1 MIIALIILIIYSSLL
16 SFLFKKKNYETILFS
31 ILLITFTLYVFGIFN
46 LFMLGFSIII
56 LGGIFGVGYIIFSC
70 IKQKKSILEF
80 FDLSMLYFLI
90 IILFLYYILKGSQ
103 LVCLDEFTA
112 WGLFSKITTF
122 SKKLYIYSGLP
133 ALAKN
138 YQSATAIFQ
147 SFIEIL
153 NFKFS
158 EDILF
163 MAINMIYVSAAMIS
177 FKNCKKNIH
186 YILNAII
193 IFLLPL
199 SMLMWP
205 MNYYSILVDI
215 ILGFILAYILYFN
228 YTNELDTFG
237 LLNISLCVFF
247 LCCSKLNGILLAL
260 VAITIVYVDLFLFRR
275 KQLKKYLE
283 FLPFRKNRR
292 FRLNFKKLLLFCLPI
307 FMVIFT
313 YASWN
318 IVISFINIKENTST
332 SVMEVLLAFRGE
344 NFKLWFG
351 SFVGVV
357 KTVILNYKVFGLLII
372 SLFASILSI
381 TKLQKGVFKRNVM
394 TIGLYLMAH
403 VAYIFFLFLVCST
416 MVNVDIA
423 VEALRR
429 YLYTLVSADM
439 FLLIFS
445 FVYLIQTGKKRVFY
459 ITLILLIYL
468 CTDASYQT
476 LQFLEKTST
485 YSSIEFREKIDTAV
499 KKIEKINGEE
509 NVVYILTQTA
519 SVAYAI
525 NYELLPG
532 SATLLCDTIENVAR
546 NKESHHVFSLT
557 IMTKEELKYLNKK
570 RKGNIYIY
578 VFDYNEEQREKY
590 SVING
595 FDLEKDKLYQVI
607 YTDANYKM
615 IKVN

>member
-1 MIIALIILIIYSSLL
+1 MMLALIILSIYAIFF
-16 SFLFKKKNYETILFS
+16 SFLFKKKNYETMLFS
-31 ILLITFTLYVFGIFN
+31 ILLITFILYIFGILN
-46 LFMLGFSIII
+46 LYIVGLVVILLGTISSVAFMLF
-56 LGGIFGVGYIIFSC
+56 LHF
-70 IKQKKSILEF
+70 KRNKSILNYV
-80 FDLSMLYFLI
+80 DLSLIYFLI
-90 IILFLYYILKGSQ
+90 VILVLYYIIKGSQ
-103 LVCLDEFTA
+103 LICLDEFTA
-112 WGLFSKITTF
+112 WGLFAKITTF
-122 SKKLYIYSGLP
+122 SKKLYIFSGLP

-147 SFIEIL
+147 SFVEIL

-186 YILNAII
+186 YIMNTII

-215 ILGFILAYILYFN
+215 ILGFILGYILYYYF
-228 YTNELDTFG
+228 TNELDTFG
-237 LLNISLCVFF
+237 IINISLNVFF

-260 VAITIVYVDLFLFRR
+260 VAITMIYIDLLLFRR
-275 KQLKKYLE
+275 KQLKKYLK
-283 FLPFRKNRR
+283 FSHNKRTKKIRVDLKKILLICMPF
-292 FRLNFKKLLLFCLPI
+292 FTI
-307 FMVIFT
+307 IFT
-313 YASWN
+313 YISWN
-318 IVISFINIKENTST
+318 AVISFINIKENTST
-332 SVMEVLLAFRGE
+332 SVMEVLLAFKSE
-344 NFKLWFG
+344 NFKYWLE

-357 KTVILNYKVFGLLII
+357 KSIILNYKVFGLLLLSLII
-372 SLFASILSI
+372 SILSI
-381 TKLQKGVFKRNVM
+381 TKLKKGILRRSFVA
-394 TIGLYLMAH
+394 ILLYIMAH

-429 YLYTLVSADM
+429 YLYTLVAADI
-439 FLLIFS
+439 FFLIFS
-445 FVYLIQTGKKRVFY
+445 FVNLIQIGNKRIFS
-459 ITLILLIYL
+459 ITLILLICF
-468 CTDASYQT
+468 CTDASHQT
-476 LQFLEKTST
+476 LQFIEKTST
-485 YSSIEFREKIDTAV
+485 YSSIEFRDKIDVAV
-499 KKIEKINGEE
+499 KKIEKINSEE
-509 NVVYILTQTA
+509 NIVYILTQTA

-532 SATLLCDTIENVAR
+532 SATLLYDTIENVAR

>member
-1 MIIALIILIIYSSLL
+1 MILTLMILSIYAIFF

-31 ILLITFTLYVFGIFN
+31 ILLITFIMYIFGILN
-46 LFMLGFSIII
+46 LYIVGLVVILLGAISSITFV
-56 LGGIFGVGYIIFSC
+56 LFLHF
-70 IKQKKSILEF
+70 KKNKSILNYV
-80 FDLSMLYFLI
+80 DLSLVYFLI
-90 IILFLYYILKGSQ
+90 IILVLYYIIKGSQ

-112 WGLFSKITTF
+112 WGLFAKITTF
-122 SKKLYIYSGLP
+122 SKKLYIFSGLP

-163 MAINMIYVSAAMIS
+163 MAINMIYVSATMIS
-177 FKNCKKNIH
+177 FKKCKKNIH
-186 YILNAII
+186 YIINSII

-215 ILGFILAYILYFN
+215 ILGFVLGYILYYN

-237 LLNISLCVFF
+237 LINISLSVFF

-260 VAITIVYVDLFLFRR
+260 VAITMIYIDLLLFKKR
-275 KQLKKYLE
+275 QLKKYLKFSYNKKTKKIRFDLKKVLLI
-283 FLPFRKNRR
+283 FLPF
-292 FRLNFKKLLLFCLPI
+292 FTI
-307 FMVIFT
+307 IFT
-313 YASWN
+313 YISWN
-318 IVISFINIKENTST
+318 AVIFFINIKKNTST
-332 SVMEVLLAFRGE
+332 SVMEVLLAFKSE
-344 NFKLWFG
+344 NFKYWLGTFI
-351 SFVGVV
+351 GVV
-357 KTVILNYKVFGLLII
+357 KSIILNYKVFGLLLVSLII
-372 SLFASILSI
+372 SILSI
-381 TKLQKGVFKRNVM
+381 TKLKKGIIKRSFVA
-394 TIGLYLMAH
+394 ILLYIMAH
-403 VAYIFFLFLVCST
+403 IAYIFFLFLVCST

-429 YLYTLVSADM
+429 YLYTLVAADM
-439 FLLIFS
+439 FIIIFS
-445 FVYLIQTGKKRVFY
+445 FVNLLQIENKRVFS
-459 ITLILLIYL
+459 IILILLICF

-476 LQFLEKTST
+476 LQFIKKTNT
-485 YSSIEFREKIDTAV
+485 YNSIEFRNKLDTAV
-499 KKIEKINGEE
+499 GRIEKINSEE
-509 NVVYILTQTA
+509 NIVYILTQTE

-532 SATLLCDTIENVAR
+532 SATLLYDTIEEVTR

-557 IMTKEELKYLNKK
+557 IMTNEELRYLNKK
-570 RKGNIYIY
+570 RKGNIYVY
-578 VFDYNEEQREKY
+578 VFDYNEEQKEKY
-590 SVING
+590 SIING
-595 FDLEKDKLYQVI
+595 FDLEKDKLYQII
-607 YTDANYKM
+607 YTDNDYKM